1 MWVDYHLIVTAFGLT
16 GGITVFLTLFA
27 FISKSD
33 FSGFEPYLY
42 QILFIAIIICRIK
55 HGYSIL
61 FCNANNLCQHISEH
75 SLTGHYTFCFFTK
88 HTSFKRQLGVRLIL
102 RGEVV

>member
-42 QILFIAIIICRIK
+42 QILFIAIFFGGMSFINSNWVNIF
-55 HGYSIL
+55 S
-61 FCNANNLCQHISEH
+61 AISVWV
-75 SLTGHYTFCFFTK
+75 GC
-88 HTSFKRQLGVRLIL
+88 G
-102 RGEVV
+102 

>member
-16 GGITVFLTLFA
+16 AGITVFLTLFA

-42 QILFIAIIICRIK
+42 QILFIAIFFGGMSFINSNWVNIF
-55 HGYSIL
+55 S
-61 FCNANNLCQHISEH
+61 AISVWV
-75 SLTGHYTFCFFTK
+75 GC
-88 HTSFKRQLGVRLIL
+88 G
-102 RGEVV
+102 